1 MNIFEV
7 LMWITEFK
15 LHGKTEF
22 KYDSFH
28 FFEKNITI
36 KEKTNYVFGENSAT
50 LI

>member
-1 MNIFEV
+1 
-7 LMWITEFK
+7 MWITEFK

-36 KEKTNYVFGENSAT
+36 KKR
-50 LI
+50 LIMFLVKIQLL